1 MGAGSEHGIGAS
13 TVGEIKSTLELA
25 MERTK
30 RLAISNEEK
39 TEIKRKEIMQKA
51 TSLLN
56 RYKEGHLPVNEI
68 LKEIERMEEKKAIAV
83 KESLLSQ
90 WIDALSLNGE
100 GEKLLKGIESLKHQ
114 GIEDVKQKLLHLL
127 SQYQREKEKVKQ
139 EVRTHATEALRRE
152 GIYGSAV
159 EPNIEEGEPLKS
171 KLEELGD
178 GYGVRLKEIKEKLR
192 AL

>member
-1 MGAGSEHGIGAS
+1 
-13 TVGEIKSTLELA
+13 VGEIKSTLELA
-25 MERTK
+25 MERTQ

-51 TSLLN
+51 TSLFN
-56 RYKEGHLPVNEI
+56 RYMEGHSPVNEI
-68 LKEIERMEEKKAIAV
+68 LKEIERMEEKTAIAV

-100 GEKLLKGIESLKHQ
+100 GERLFKGIESLKHQHQ

-139 EVRTHATEALRRE
+139 EVRIRATEALRSE

-159 EPNIEEGEPLKS
+159 EPNIEEGELLKS

>member
-1 MGAGSEHGIGAS
+1 M
-13 TVGEIKSTLELA
+13 GEIKSTLELA

-39 TEIKRKEIMQKA
+39 AEIKQKEIIQKA
-51 TSLLN
+51 TGLFN
-56 RYKEGHLPVNEI
+56 RYMEGHFPVNEI
-68 LKEIERMEEKKAIAV
+68 LREIERMEEKAAIAV

-100 GEKLLKGIESLKHQ
+100 GERLLKGIESLKYQ
-114 GIEDVKQKLLHLL
+114 GIEDVRQKLLHLL

-139 EVRTHATEALRRE
+139 EVRIQATEALRRE

-159 EPNIEEGEPLKS
+159 EPNIGEGEFLKS
-171 KLEELGD
+171 KLEELEHA
-178 GYGVRLKEIKEKLR
+178 YGVRLKEIKERLR